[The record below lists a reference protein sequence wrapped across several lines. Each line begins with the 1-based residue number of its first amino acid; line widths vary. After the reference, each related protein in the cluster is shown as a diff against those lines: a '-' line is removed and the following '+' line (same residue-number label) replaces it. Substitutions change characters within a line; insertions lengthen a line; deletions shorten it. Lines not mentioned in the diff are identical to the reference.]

1 MARPPLDERL
11 HHVRVPVGAGEVQRG
26 VAVSI
31 LVVGID
37 SAREDG
43 LDIIY
48 LAVSVKGNGRGAPK
62 MQYSSRLGSRNTGL
76 GWVSSWKRVGSTLT
90 SV

>member
-48 LAVSVKGNGRGAPK
+48 LAVSVTKKLKGAPK
-62 MQYSSRLGSRNTGL
+62 MSWQEGTRVRVYHGGASLTGNSA
-76 GWVSSWKRVGSTLT
+76 GRVR
-90 SV
+90 